1 MDDPGLREA
10 QAPAAMARWVRD
22 FGAALEAGDAAG
34 AAALFAPQ
42 SWWRD
47 LMAMEWHLR
56 THSGPAAIA
65 ALLATRLPVLRPRRV
80 RLLEGW
86 PAPRRVVRGGGT
98 PCLEGF
104 IGWESA
110 HGPVEAA
117 LRLVETPDGPRG
129 WIIAAHL
136 TGLPG
141 RPPPET
147 VRHAN
152 PEDYARQFGG
162 ENWADRRR
170 RAQAYADRDPA
181 VLVLGGAQA
190 GLSIAARLTA
200 FGVDTL
206 VVDREAR
213 IGDSWRRRYHALTL
227 HNETHVNHLPY
238 MPFPPTWP
246 VFIPKDKLANWFE
259 SYAEAMELNVWTG
272 TELEQGRRNA
282 EDTEWEITL
291 RRADGTRRVVRP
303 RHLVMATGVSAI
315 PVMPDLPG
323 LGDFAGTI
331 LHSGAYTEGHAWKGR
346 RALVIGTG
354 NSAHDVAQDLH
365 ESGCEVTMV
374 QRSPTHVVSIE
385 EAQRVYSIYTEGLPT
400 EACDLLATAVPHPVL
415 VRGYQHAT
423 AISKRA
429 DADLHARLAARGF
442 RLSDGI
448 EGTGFQYLYLQRGGG
463 YYFNVGCSDLIAEGK
478 IGLIQQA
485 DIARFEPG
493 GARMT
498 DGSLRAADLIV
509 CATGYLNMQETA
521 RRLLGD
527 AVAERIG
534 PVWGFGED
542 GELRNMWRPTA
553 QKGLWFTAGGLAQ
566 VRIYSR
572 PLALCIAA
580 QEMGLG

>member
-1 MDDPGLREA
+1 MDDPGLRQQDA
-10 QAPAAMARWVRD
+10 TTAMARWVRD
-22 FGAALEAGDAAG
+22 FAAAIEAGDAHAT
-34 AAALFAPQ
+34 AALFAPD

-47 LMAMEWHLR
+47 FMAMEWSIR
-56 THSGPAAIA
+56 THKGPGAIA
-65 ALLATRLPVLRPRRV
+65 ALLAARLPVLKPRGV

-86 PAPRRVVRGGGT
+86 PAPRRVTRAGGV

-117 LRLVETPDGPRG
+117 LRLVETPDGVRG
-129 WIIAAHL
+129 WILATHL
-136 TGLPG
+136 TALPG
-141 RPPPET
+141 RPAPET

-152 PEDYARQFGG
+152 PEDYARQFGA

-170 RAQAYADRDPA
+170 RAIAYEDREPA
-181 VLVLGGAQA
+181 ALVLGAAQA
-190 GLSIAARLTA
+190 GLAVAARLNA

-259 SYAEAMELNVWTG
+259 SYADAMELNVWTG
-272 TELEQGRRNA
+272 TELESGHRNA
-282 EDTEWEITL
+282 EDTAWEITL

-315 PVMPDLPG
+315 PVMPEG
-323 LGDFAGTI
+323 LGAFAGTV
-331 LHSGAYTEGHAWKGR
+331 LHSGAYQDGHAWKGK
-346 RALVIGTG
+346 RAIVIGTG

-365 ESGCEVTMV
+365 ESGAQVTMV

-385 EAQRVYSIYTEGLPT
+385 EAQRVYTIYTEGLPT
-400 EACDLLATAVPHPVL
+400 SACDLLATAAPHDVL
-415 VRGYQHAT
+415 VQGYRHAT
-423 AISKRA
+423 AISKRV
-429 DADLHARLAARGF
+429 DAELHARLAARGF

-448 EGTGFQYLYLQRGGG
+448 GATGFQYLYLQRGGG
-463 YYFNVGCSDLIAEGK
+463 YYFNVGCSDLIADGK
-478 IGLIQQA
+478 IGLVQHA
-485 DIARFEPG
+485 DIAGFEAG
-493 GARMT
+493 GARMK
-498 DGSLRAADLIV
+498 DGSLLEAELIV

-521 RRLLGD
+521 RKLLGD
-527 AVAERIG
+527 AVADRIG

-542 GELRNMWRPTA
+542 GELRNMWRPTP

-566 VRIYSR
+566 VRINSR

-580 QEMGLG
+580 QEMGLA